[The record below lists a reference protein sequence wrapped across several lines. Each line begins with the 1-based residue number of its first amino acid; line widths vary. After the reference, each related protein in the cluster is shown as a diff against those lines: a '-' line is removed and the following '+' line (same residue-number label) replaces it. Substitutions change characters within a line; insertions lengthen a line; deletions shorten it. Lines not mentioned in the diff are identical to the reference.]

1 MTIRETLEHRQGFTP
16 AECSI
21 AACLLAHGNV
31 LDRLTI
37 RQLAEETYS
46 ANAAVIR
53 LCRRADDGP
62 RHDLRSAHGKDHEA
76 VVKALCT
83 VQKKPMPA

>member
-1 MTIRETLEHRQGFTP
+1 MTPGLRKETADLTIRETLEHRQGFTP

-21 AACLLAHGNV
+21 AAYLLAHGEN

-46 ANAAVIR
+46 SNAAVIR
-53 LCRRADDGP
+53 L
-62 RHDLRSAHGKDHEA
+62 
-76 VVKALCT
+76 
-83 VQKKPMPA
+83 

>member
-46 ANAAVIR
+46 SNAAVIR
-53 LCRRADDGP
+53 PVRRPGICF
-62 RHDLRSAHGKDHEA
+62 RRSIRASST
-76 VVKALCT
+76 AL
-83 VQKKPMPA
+83 VPSS

>member
-21 AACLLAHGNV
+21 AACLLARGNV

-46 ANAAVIR
+46 SNAAVIR
-53 LCRRADDGP
+53 LCKRADDGP
-62 RHDLRSAHGKDHEA
+62 RHDLRSAPRQG
-76 VVKALCT
+76 
-83 VQKKPMPA
+83 P